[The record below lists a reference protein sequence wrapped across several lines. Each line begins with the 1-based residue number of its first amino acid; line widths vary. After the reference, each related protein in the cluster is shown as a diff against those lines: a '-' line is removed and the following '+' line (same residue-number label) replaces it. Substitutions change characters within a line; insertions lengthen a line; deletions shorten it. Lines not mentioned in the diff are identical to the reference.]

1 MSQTIPKP
9 RKRSRAAPAVMLA
22 GAVGLSACQD
32 DRVDTAVFPTEE
44 RCVAAAQEGDV
55 WFSEADC
62 AEGAEAARAEHERTA
77 PRYDDKALC
86 EEQHGGECYAEERP
100 GGGGGSIFLPLIA
113 GYMLGNL
120 MSGRGAQPLYRTP
133 GGGFSNAAG
142 SATFG
147 SNLGRA
153 KVSPAGFRAAPATAG
168 AAPLTRAAVASR
180 GGFGASRTAGRT
192 GGGFGG

>member
-1 MSQTIPKP
+1 MTKPATKP
-9 RKRSRAAPAVMLA
+9 RKRSHAAPAVALA
-22 GAVGLSACQD
+22 GAFGLAACQD
-32 DRVDTAVFPTEE
+32 ERVDAAVFPTPE

-55 WFSEADC
+55 WFTEADC
-62 AEGAEAARAEHERTA
+62 NEAADAARVEHERSA

-86 EEQHGGECYAEERP
+86 EEQHGGECYAEERS
-100 GGGGGSIFLPLIA
+100 GGGGSIFLPLIA

-142 SATFG
+142 TAAFG

-153 KVSPAGFRAAPATAG
+153 KVAPAGFRAAPATAG
-168 AAPLTRAAVASR
+168 AAPLTRATVAR
-180 GGFGASRTAGRT
+180 TGGFGASRTGGRA
-192 GGGFGG
+192 GGFGG